1 MVGKQPY
8 QTSTALE
15 TPRKL
20 IPTQG
25 SAKLWLCVPILCVA
39 AHIVFEGPDILQS
52 GEVAAG
58 FSASLYGGRPSLRH
72 CLVLTTDP
80 LQRSVEIAPGLTC
93 RPFLGELFNARQF
106 DLVSEE
112 GKAKLRNK
120 WLQSQAS
127 DFSNNKSVS
136 IFVNHARM
144 WKIMDEMP
152 EDEPMLILEDDATI
166 PANLSRTIDIMLDRI
181 LANRVTNF
189 VVKLHEHPKP
199 SLAFAEWESP
209 FRIGQHTVRKCSC
222 RPSFT
227 TSGTAA
233 YLLDRKAMR
242 ACWFLS
248 VPR

>member
-1 MVGKQPY
+1 MVGKQPH

-39 AHIVFEGPDILQS
+39 AHIVFEDILQS

-181 LANRVTNF
+181 LANRETNF

-233 YLLDRKAMR
+233 YLLDRKAVR